1 VQRSS
6 EPLFA
11 HTTLAGDEDG
21 RIEGRDFVGQRQD
34 LTHGRTCRHRVVRLA
49 GIGLVHWQRR
59 GEDLQAD
66 GECAKQ
72 FGVVIMAH
80 VHLTGSMEERV
91 EGII

>member
-1 VQRSS
+1 
-6 EPLFA
+6 
-11 HTTLAGDEDG
+11 
-21 RIEGRDFVGQRQD
+21 
-34 LTHGRTCRHRVVRLA
+34 LA